1 MPPQSSCDC
10 SLCEME
16 LCLLESLRGSPRLQ
30 HRHSPAF
37 HSPTHSVK
45 YAANAVRLEVNP
57 S

>member
-16 LCLLESLRGSPRLQ
+16 LCLLESLRGSLRLQ